1 VPKQRE
7 TKSRLKR
14 TAEAVPWATIGGG
27 GLIVGKRW
35 AALSAKERARFTQL
49 VRDSRGRV
57 SNLSAKQR
65 AELRKLAGKLDLK
78 GMSSELLRLLRGERG
93 KHRTGRRPASKRR

>member
-1 VPKQRE
+1 MPKQPE

-14 TAEAVPWATIGGG
+14 TAEAVPWVTIGRG

-57 SNLSAKQR
+57 SNLTAKQR
-65 AELRKLAGKLDLK
+65 QELRKLAGKLDLK
-78 GMSSELLRLLRGERG
+78 GMSSELLPLVRGERG
-93 KHRTGRRPASKRR
+93 KPRGRKRR